1 MGAARTLLFGELFD
15 HVANVVALVK
25 PTVLSPVLLGSPAY
39 GMSTIAQQTLLQR
52 EFTDR
57 ERATMGSLASLLGS
71 ALYALVALGAG
82 LVADR
87 WGIVAALL
95 AIQAVALIALPLAW
109 WGTRTLRRHE
119 RALPSRARVKERI

>member
-1 MGAARTLLFGELFD
+1 
-15 HVANVVALVK
+15 
-25 PTVLSPVLLGSPAY
+25 
-39 GMSTIAQQTLLQR
+39 MSTVAQQTLLQR

-71 ALYALVALGAG
+71 VLYGLVALGAG

-95 AIQAVALIALPLAW
+95 AIQAVALAALPLAW
-109 WGTRTLRRHE
+109 WVHAHAAP
-119 RALPSRARVKERI
+119 RAPGRIRDDGVLPGAR